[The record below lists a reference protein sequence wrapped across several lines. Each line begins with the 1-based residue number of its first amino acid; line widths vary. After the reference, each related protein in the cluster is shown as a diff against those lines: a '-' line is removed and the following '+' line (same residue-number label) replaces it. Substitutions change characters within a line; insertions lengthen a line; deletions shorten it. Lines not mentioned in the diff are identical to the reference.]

1 MIWWA
6 MMNPKTVLFEE
17 ESQTKIRLGAEKVY
31 QVAKAAYGPKAGN
44 VLLEK
49 SWGDPILSRDGVT
62 NVREVFLEDPAENMA
77 ARIIVQAS
85 QKNNQT
91 VGDGTSAVV
100 ILAYHLLKE
109 AQRKIGAGI
118 NRMTVSREL
127 EQEAET
133 ICAYID
139 SIKKNV
145 TEDMVQKVAAISAGD
160 EALGSLIADTINE
173 VGLDGGVTVEEYQG
187 LGVQNEIVDGFYFQ
201 KGFTDINLIN
211 NYSLLKSEFTEVPI
225 LISEKRLS
233 TVSDIAPL
241 LDKIVGAN
249 IRNLVI
255 IGDVVDDALG
265 VLLLNKIKGNITA
278 TVVDAP
284 VYGGNRT
291 LFLEDVA
298 VMTGGKVLLSGTD
311 TQSFDKEYLGYA
323 EKVIINEFS
332 TTIIGADGEKDN
344 VVKRI
349 DDLKQQLD
357 EAVHPVTIEAI
368 KNRLSKLTGKI
379 AILRVGGA
387 TEVEMKESKLR
398 VEDAVCAVQ
407 AAIRDGVV
415 PGGGVALAKAPTT
428 WKSFQQPFMELLEN
442 AGENPH
448 EYLAKAMVAKQWH
461 GYDIKNLKPSTTDML
476 EAGIIDPAQVIKEVV
491 VNAISVVSRLITTT
505 AMITIKKAEK

>member
-1 MIWWA
+1 MK
-6 MMNPKTVLFEE
+6 PKTVLFEE
-17 ESQTKIRLGAEKVY
+17 ESQAKIRAGAEKVY

-44 VLLEK
+44 VLFEK

-62 NVREVFLEDPAENMA
+62 NVREVYLDDPAENMA

-100 ILAYHLLKE
+100 VLAYHLLKE
-109 AQRKIGAGI
+109 AQRKIGTGI
-118 NRMTVSREL
+118 NRMVVAKEL
-127 EQEAET
+127 ETEAT
-133 ICAYID
+133 KICEYID
-139 SIKKNV
+139 SIKQDV
-145 TEDMVQKVAAISAGD
+145 TPELVQKVAAISAGD
-160 EALGSLIADTINE
+160 EALGYLIADTINT
-173 VGLDGGVTVEEYQG
+173 VGLDGGVTVEEHQG
-187 LGVQNEIVDGFYFQ
+187 LGVHNEIVDGFYFQ

-225 LISEKRLS
+225 LITEKRLS

-241 LDKIVGAN
+241 LDKLVGAN

-255 IGDVVDDALG
+255 IGDIVDDALG

-298 VMTGGKVLLSGTD
+298 IMTGGKVLLTGTD
-311 TQSFDKEYLGYA
+311 AKEFDKDYLGYA
-323 EKVIINEFS
+323 EKVIITEHS

-349 DDLKQQLD
+349 EDLKSQLA
-357 EAVHPVTIEAI
+357 EATHPITIEAI
-368 KNRLSKLTGKI
+368 KGRLSKLTGKI
-379 AILRVGGA
+379 AIIRVGGA
-387 TEVEMKESKLR
+387 TEVEMKEAKLR

-407 AAIRDGVV
+407 SAIRDGIV
-415 PGGGVALAKAPTT
+415 PGGGVALARAQTG
-428 WKSFQQPFMELLEN
+428 WKSFREPFMELVDN

-448 EYLAKAMVAKQWH
+448 EYLAKTLAAKKWH
-461 GYDIKNLKPSTTDML
+461 GYNLRDLTAEPVNLL
-476 EAGIIDPAQVIKEVV
+476 ESGVIDPAQVIKEVV
-491 VNAISVVSRLITTT
+491 TNAVSVVSRLITTT
-505 AMITIKKAEK
+505 AMITINKGE